1 MADLKSK
8 RIILKPKKPNGF
20 EENQMDL
27 KKPDNDNE
35 DDDENDDGN
44 DDDTNLLCN
53 SDVEELQKIIIETL
67 GSTNLMVIQEALSY
81 LDTFPLE
88 VIKEA
93 LVRTAR
99 KQKKWDYA
107 RGTLNNWLE
116 NGLDTLEKI
125 KAKDIEF
132 KGRNTQ
138 KEETEEE
145 RQARIIKELE
155 GG

>member
-1 MADLKSK
+1 
-8 RIILKPKKPNGF
+8 
-20 EENQMDL
+20 MDA

-35 DDDENDDGN
+35 DEGDNDDDN
-44 DDDTNLLCN
+44 EDEDTNLLSN
-53 SDVEELQKIIIETL
+53 SEVEKLQKVIIETL
-67 GSTNLMVIQEALSY
+67 GSTNLMVMQEAISY
-81 LDTFPLE
+81 LDDLPFE

-107 RGTLNNWLE
+107 RGTLNNWIE
-116 NGLDTLEKI
+116 SKLDTLEKI
-125 KAKDIEF
+125 KANDLEF
-132 KGRNTQ
+132 KSQTTT

-145 RQARIIKELE
+145 RLARKLKELE

>member
-1 MADLKSK
+1 M
-8 RIILKPKKPNGF
+8 
-20 EENQMDL
+20 
-27 KKPDNDNE
+27 
-35 DDDENDDGN
+35 
-44 DDDTNLLCN
+44 
-53 SDVEELQKIIIETL
+53 QKIIIETL
-67 GSTNLMVIQEALSY
+67 GSTNLTVIQEAISY

-107 RGTLNNWLE
+107 RGTLNNWIE
-116 NGLDTLEKI
+116 SKLDTLEKI
-125 KAKDIEF
+125 KANDLEF
-132 KGRNTQ
+132 KSQTTT

-145 RQARIIKELE
+145 RLARKLKELE

>member
-1 MADLKSK
+1 MKA
-8 RIILKPKKPNGF
+8 KKPNGF
-20 EENQMDL
+20 KENQMDI

-35 DDDENDDGN
+35 DDNEDDSGN
-44 DDDTNLLCN
+44 EDDTNLLCN
-53 SDVEELQKIIIETL
+53 NDVEELQKIIIETI
-67 GSTNLMVIQEALSY
+67 GSTNLMVIQEAISY
-81 LDTFPLE
+81 LDDLPLE

-107 RGTLNNWLE
+107 RGTLNRWIE
-116 NGLDTLEKI
+116 NKLDTLEKI
-125 KAKDIEF
+125 KANDIEF

-145 RQARIIKELE
+145 RQARILKELE

>member
-1 MADLKSK
+1 
-8 RIILKPKKPNGF
+8 
-20 EENQMDL
+20 MDA

-35 DDDENDDGN
+35 DEGDNDDDN
-44 DDDTNLLCN
+44 EDEDTNLLSN
-53 SDVEELQKIIIETL
+53 SEVEKLQKVIIETL
-67 GSTNLMVIQEALSY
+67 GSTNLMVMQEAISY
-81 LDTFPLE
+81 LDDLPFE

-107 RGTLNNWLE
+107 RGTLNNWIE
-116 NGLDTLEKI
+116 SKLDTLEKI
-125 KAKDIEF
+125 KSNDLEF
-132 KGRNTQ
+132 KSQTTT

-145 RQARIIKELE
+145 RLARKLKELE

>member
-1 MADLKSK
+1 M
-8 RIILKPKKPNGF
+8 KPKKPNGF
-20 EENQMDL
+20 KKNQMDA

-35 DDDENDDGN
+35 DEGDNDDDN
-44 DDDTNLLCN
+44 EDEDTNLLSN
-53 SDVEELQKIIIETL
+53 SEVEKLQKVIIETL
-67 GSTNLMVIQEALSY
+67 GSTNLMVMQEAISY
-81 LDTFPLE
+81 LDDLPFE

-107 RGTLNNWLE
+107 RGTLNNWIE
-116 NGLDTLEKI
+116 SKLDTLEKI
-125 KAKDIEF
+125 KSNDLEF
-132 KGRNTQ
+132 KSQTTT

>member
-1 MADLKSK
+1 
-8 RIILKPKKPNGF
+8 
-20 EENQMDL
+20 MDA

-35 DDDENDDGN
+35 DEGDNDDDN
-44 DDDTNLLCN
+44 EDEDTNLLSN
-53 SDVEELQKIIIETL
+53 NEVEELQKIIIETL
-67 GSTNLMVIQEALSY
+67 GSTNLTVIQEAISY

-107 RGTLNNWLE
+107 RGTLNNWRE
-116 NGLDTLEKI
+116 EGLNTLEKI
-125 KAKDIEF
+125 KANDIEF

-155 GG
+155 GD

>member
-8 RIILKPKKPNGF
+8 RIILKSKKSNGF
-20 EENQMDL
+20 EEKQMDL

-44 DDDTNLLCN
+44 EDDTNLLSN
-53 SDVEELQKIIIETL
+53 NEVEELQKIIIETL
-67 GSTNLMVIQEALSY
+67 GSTNLTVIQEAISY
-81 LDTFPLE
+81 LDTFPLK

-107 RGTLNNWLE
+107 RGTLNNWIE
-116 NGLDTLEKI
+116 DGLDTLEKI
-125 KAKDIEF
+125 KANDIEF

-155 GG
+155 GD

>member
-1 MADLKSK
+1 
-8 RIILKPKKPNGF
+8 
-20 EENQMDL
+20 MDA

-35 DDDENDDGN
+35 DEGDNDDDN
-44 DDDTNLLCN
+44 EDEDTNLLSN
-53 SDVEELQKIIIETL
+53 SEVEKLQKVIIETL
-67 GSTNLMVIQEALSY
+67 GSTNLMVMQEAISY
-81 LDTFPLE
+81 LNDLPFE

-107 RGTLNNWLE
+107 RGTLNNWIE
-116 NGLDTLEKI
+116 SKLDTLEKI
-125 KAKDIEF
+125 KANDLEF
-132 KGRNTQ
+132 KSQTTT

-145 RQARIIKELE
+145 RLARIIKELE

>member
-1 MADLKSK
+1 M
-8 RIILKPKKPNGF
+8 KPKKPNGF
-20 EENQMDL
+20 EENQMDA

-35 DDDENDDGN
+35 DEEDNDDDN
-44 DDDTNLLCN
+44 EDEDTNLLSN
-53 SDVEELQKIIIETL
+53 SEVEKLQKVIIETL
-67 GSTNLMVIQEALSY
+67 GSTNLMVMQEAISY
-81 LDTFPLE
+81 LDDLPFE

-107 RGTLNNWLE
+107 RGTLNNWIE
-116 NGLDTLEKI
+116 SKLDTLEKI
-125 KAKDIEF
+125 KANDLEF
-132 KGRNTQ
+132 KSQTTT

-145 RQARIIKELE
+145 RLARKLKELE

>member
-1 MADLKSK
+1 M
-8 RIILKPKKPNGF
+8 KPKKPNGF
-20 EENQMDL
+20 KENQMDA

-35 DDDENDDGN
+35 DEEDNEDDV
-44 DDDTNLLCN
+44 DTNLLSN
-53 SDVEELQKIIIETL
+53 NEVEELQKVIIETL
-67 GSTNLMVIQEALSY
+67 GSTNLMVIQEAISY
-81 LDTFPLE
+81 LDDLPLE

-107 RGTLNNWLE
+107 RGTLNRWLE
-116 NGLDTLEKI
+116 NKLDTLEKI
-125 KAKDIEF
+125 KVNDIEF
-132 KGRNTQ
+132 KGKNTQ

>member
-1 MADLKSK
+1 M
-8 RIILKPKKPNGF
+8 
-20 EENQMDL
+20 
-27 KKPDNDNE
+27 
-35 DDDENDDGN
+35 
-44 DDDTNLLCN
+44 
-53 SDVEELQKIIIETL
+53 
-67 GSTNLMVIQEALSY
+67 GSTNLTVIQEAISY

-107 RGTLNNWLE
+107 RGTLNNWIE
-116 NGLDTLEKI
+116 DGLDTLEKI
-125 KAKDIEF
+125 KANDIEF

-145 RQARIIKELE
+145 RMARKLREL
-155 GG
+155 GSD

>member
-1 MADLKSK
+1 M
-8 RIILKPKKPNGF
+8 KPKKPNGF
-20 EENQMDL
+20 EENQMDA

-35 DDDENDDGN
+35 DEEDNDDDN
-44 DDDTNLLCN
+44 EDEDTNLLSN
-53 SDVEELQKIIIETL
+53 SEVEELQKVIIETL
-67 GSTNLMVIQEALSY
+67 GSTNLMVMQEAISY
-81 LDTFPLE
+81 LDDLPFE

-107 RGTLNNWLE
+107 RGTLNNWIE
-116 NGLDTLEKI
+116 SKLDTLEKI
-125 KAKDIEF
+125 KANDLEF
-132 KGRNTQ
+132 KSQTTT

-145 RQARIIKELE
+145 RLARKLKELE